1 MNISLLQL
9 DLLRHVILLEESIYT
24 PLSIYYVLIAFLLPF
39 LALSVLLA
47 RKSDVSDLVQKT
59 KKLKFP
65 QPPRL

>member
-1 MNISLLQL
+1 MNTLLLQL
-9 DLLRHVILLEESIYT
+9 DLLRHVILLEEAIYT
-24 PLSIYYVLIAFLLPF
+24 PLPIYYVLIAFLLPF

-47 RKSDVSDLVQKT
+47 RKSNATDLVQKT